1 MASYSYEIGT
11 LFTGT
16 GLAATTAVSKDV
28 VGSAGSSFDTE
39 FVSGYLITVAGET
52 RVVDVVTDA
61 DELSVTQAFTV
72 GSDGAKAFTGANL
85 VNVESLATTALP
97 PPKSA
102 FAEHSQTIT
111 LGDGAVRGLGWAT
124 GEWRWGFLSRAQR
137 DKLRTFCTGASATV
151 YVRTRKNDTADA
163 YDYYSAVLVWPTGQ
177 EDKQAGKRL
186 DFVAQFQNVTLIAT
200 A

>member
-16 GLAATTAVSKDV
+16 GLAATTAASKDV
-28 VGSAGSSFDTE
+28 AGSAGSSFDTE
-39 FVSGYLITVAGET
+39 FATGYLITVAGET

-61 DELSVTQAFTV
+61 DELSVTEAFTV
-72 GSDGAKAFTGANL
+72 GSDGAKAFTGVNL
-85 VNVESLATTALP
+85 VNLESLTTAVLP

-102 FAEHSQTIT
+102 FAEHSQVLT
-111 LGDGAVRGLGWAT
+111 LGDGTVRGLGWAT

-151 YVRTRKNDTADA
+151 YIRTRKNDTADA
-163 YDYYSAVLVWPTGQ
+163 YDYYSTVMVWPTGQ